1 MEVINGSN
9 VLGHCNTFP
18 ELTEIIQLNL
28 PTLALEDRQSSL
40 CNTVCLSQKK
50 EALLLKQKV
59 FTQSVSSWFC
69 YLNVVLNCLVFQTL
83 ITNYSVHD
91 AVVFKS

>member
-18 ELTEIIQLNL
+18 ELTEIVQLNL

-40 CNTVCLSQKK
+40 CNTVCLS
-50 EALLLKQKV
+50 LKQKV
-59 FTQSVSSWFC
+59 FTHSVSSWFC

>member
-18 ELTEIIQLNL
+18 ELTEIVQLNL

-40 CNTVCLSQKK
+40 CNTVCLS
-50 EALLLKQKV
+50 LKQKV
-59 FTQSVSSWFC
+59 FTHSVLSWFC
-69 YLNVVLNCLVFQTL
+69 YLSVVLNCFSVSDFDYY
-83 ITNYSVHD
+83 YSVQD
-91 AVVFKS
+91 AVYRV